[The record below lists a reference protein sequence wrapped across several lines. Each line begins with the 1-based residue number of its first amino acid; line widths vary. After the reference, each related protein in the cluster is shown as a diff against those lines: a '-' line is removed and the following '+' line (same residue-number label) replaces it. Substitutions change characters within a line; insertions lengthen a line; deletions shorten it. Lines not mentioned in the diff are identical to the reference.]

1 MYDNTE
7 TVVIKVKW
15 ISTWKEVAVYILGD
29 FIYDIKLYL
38 WNMGLS
44 SHVLVLL
51 PSFQEKFD
59 KWQT

>member
-1 MYDNTE
+1 MIIQKQLSLSLSGSLPGT
-7 TVVIKVKW
+7 
-15 ISTWKEVAVYILGD
+15 EVAVYILGD

-59 KWQT
+59 KSQA